1 MAGLDALLQGF
12 STGNTAAYV
21 AKLEQRVR
29 ARPHDQSSLVLL
41 GLAYQQRARE
51 TGDPVYYSLSGRA
64 LDRAVA
70 AGPKSSLVYSGIAS
84 LAVARHRY
92 AAGVAPARE
101 ALSLDQENGAAWA
114 ALGDALS
121 GSGRYQEAFHAFDR
135 AAFLSPSVA
144 TYARIGFAR
153 EALGR
158 PAAAQEAI
166 ELALDLD
173 PARTIPEHEAWGL
186 VQLGNT
192 RFNVGDLAGAEQ
204 AYRQA
209 LSASPRYVH
218 AQAGIARVEASRGQF
233 IAAAHLLEHA
243 LQILPTP
250 QNAILL
256 TEVYSAAGNAA
267 ASRRA
272 AGLVDAIERLLR
284 ANGVRTEQQ
293 TALFDLD
300 HGRQVADAL
309 TRARTAYAEAP
320 SVFAA
325 DVLAWALQRNSRCA
339 EARRYSI
346 DSLRL
351 GTHDALR
358 YFHRGMI
365 ERCLGHDTAA
375 QIWFRRALELNPH
388 FSLLW
393 APVARRLAG

>member
-1 MAGLDALLQGF
+1 M
-12 STGNTAAYV
+12 
-21 AKLEQRVR
+21 
-29 ARPHDQSSLVLL
+29 
-41 GLAYQQRARE
+41 
-51 TGDPVYYSLSGRA
+51 
-64 LDRAVA
+64 
-70 AGPKSSLVYSGIAS
+70 
-84 LAVARHRY
+84 
-92 AAGVAPARE
+92 
-101 ALSLDQENGAAWA
+101 NGAAWA

-121 GSGRYQEAFHAFDR
+121 GDGRYRDAFHAFDR

-173 PARTIPEHEAWGL
+173 PARTVPEHNAWGL

-192 RFNVGDLAGAEQ
+192 RFNVGDLTGAEQ
-204 AYRQA
+204 AYGQA
-209 LSASPRYVH
+209 LEVYPRYVH
-218 AQAGIARVEASRGQF
+218 AQAGIARVEAARGGYTS
-233 IAAAHLLEHA
+233 AARLLERT
-243 LQILPTP
+243 LQVLPTP

-256 TEVYSAAGNAA
+256 TEVYTAAGKPAE
-267 ASRRA
+267 SRRA
-272 AGLVDAIERLLR
+272 AGLVDVIERLLA

-300 HGRQVADAL
+300 HGRRPLDAL
-309 TRARTAYAEAP
+309 TRARTAYREAP

-325 DVLAWALQRNSRCA
+325 DVLAWALQRNGRCA

-346 DSLRL
+346 ESLRL

-365 ERCLGHDTAA
+365 ERCLGNQPAA
-375 QIWFRRALELNPH
+375 RAWFRQALALNPH

-393 APVARRLAG
+393 APVAERLAR